1 MIDKQA
7 GTPLLNHAPLLEL
20 KKVCTYYGSIQA
32 LYDMDVHIN
41 KGEIVTLVGCNG
53 AGKTTT
59 LRTISGLQSAKSGS
73 IIFNGQDITQLPAY
87 AIAGLGISHVPEGRG
102 VFPKLTVD
110 ENLSAGAFLVKD
122 KKTIQKRREEVYT
135 LFPRLKE
142 RVIQKAGTLSGG
154 EQQMLAMGRALM
166 QGGDLLL
173 LDEPSMG
180 LAPVLVDF
188 IFETIVK
195 LNEIGKTILVV
206 EQNARMALE
215 IAHRGYVVLVG
226 NIEMSGDAKMLA
238 QNPEVQKAYLGG

>member
-1 MIDKQA
+1 MSE
-7 GTPLLNHAPLLEL
+7 LPLLEL
-20 KKVCTYYGSIQA
+20 KNVCTFYGPIQA
-32 LYDMDVHIN
+32 LYNIN
-41 KGEIVTLVGCNG
+41 ITVNRGEIVTLVGCNG

-59 LRTISGLQSAKSGS
+59 LRTISGLQRAESGT
-73 IIFNGQDITQLPAY
+73 IIYNGIDITELPAHK
-87 AIAGLGISHVPEGRG
+87 IASLGISHVPEGRG
-102 VFPKLTVD
+102 VFPKLSVD

-154 EQQMLAMGRALM
+154 EQQMLAMGRAIM

-188 IFETIVK
+188 IFETVVK
-195 LNEIGKTILVV
+195 LNQIGKTVLVV

-226 NIEMSGDAKMLA
+226 NIEMSGDAKVLS
-238 QNPEVQKAYLGG
+238 QNPDVQKAYLGG

>member
-1 MIDKQA
+1 MSE
-7 GTPLLNHAPLLEL
+7 LPLLEL
-20 KKVCTYYGSIQA
+20 KNVCTFYGPIQA
-32 LYDMDVHIN
+32 LYNIN
-41 KGEIVTLVGCNG
+41 ITVNRGEIVTLVGCNG

-59 LRTISGLQSAKSGS
+59 LRTISGLQRAQSGT
-73 IIFNGQDITQLPAY
+73 IIYNGIDITQLPAHK
-87 AIAGLGISHVPEGRG
+87 IASLGISHVPEGRG
-102 VFPKLTVD
+102 VFPKLSVD

-154 EQQMLAMGRALM
+154 EQQMLAMGRAIM

-188 IFETIVK
+188 IFETVVK
-195 LNEIGKTILVV
+195 LNQIGKTILVV

-226 NIEMSGDAKMLA
+226 NIEMSGDAKELA